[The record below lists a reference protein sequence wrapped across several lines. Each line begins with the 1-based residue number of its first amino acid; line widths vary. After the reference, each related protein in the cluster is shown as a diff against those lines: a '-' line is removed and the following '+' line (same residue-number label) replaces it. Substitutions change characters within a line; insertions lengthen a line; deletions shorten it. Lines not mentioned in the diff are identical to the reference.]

1 MVDVVVSERIMVIYY
16 FDVSVIL
23 VVVMSFSI
31 LNLLIFN
38 INLVVFYEKFVLSVG
53 VLVLRI
59 FWVNEDGYVV
69 IENSVSYYVICE
81 KGVLLF

>member
-31 LNLLIFN
+31 LNLLIFD
-38 INLVVFYEKFVLSVG
+38 INLVVFYEIFVLSVG

-69 IENSVSYYVICE
+69 IENSISYYVICE

>member
-1 MVDVVVSERIMVIYY
+1 MVDVVVSDRIMVIYY

>member
-31 LNLLIFN
+31 LNLLIFD
-38 INLVVFYEKFVLSVG
+38 INLVVFYEIFVLSVG